1 MPEGEVRE
9 RNIDSPSR
17 LGVALSMVCEV
28 DVGATVPPGVPP
40 PHAPMMQ
47 TTFHPVECAG
57 HAPGVSLSILFW
69 VTVCARSDGAWN
81 KPPRKTKN
89 ERKNRQGGRRK
100 RGGGAQRNGRR
111 GRVGPP
117 LRIAPGL
124 CRALFRSAGG
134 RGRSRTRVWGEAA
147 SLQG

>member
-1 MPEGEVRE
+1 MPEGEARE

-57 HAPGVSLSILFW
+57 HAPGVSSSILLW
-69 VTVCARSDGAWN
+69 VTVCAQSDGGWN
-81 KPPRKTKN
+81 KPPRRTEN
-89 ERKNRQGGRRK
+89 ERKNRQASERK
-100 RGGGAQRNGRR
+100 SRGMDTSKMAAGEISR
-111 GRVGPP
+111 GFWWRVSSVAPAAPSATVITWYPP
-117 LRIAPGL
+117 AV
-124 CRALFRSAGG
+124 RS
-134 RGRSRTRVWGEAA
+134 S
-147 SLQG
+147 SSN